1 MGDIKICS
9 FNCRGLGAFEKRRDV
24 LNYLRQSS
32 FNIIMLQ
39 DIHCAPESENLFR
52 STWGGDVK
60 IVGFSSNSRGVAILS
75 KTVGLKYIDTHI
87 DSLGNYI
94 IASVVIND
102 IFEAILVNTYGPNT
116 DDPLFFANIWRI
128 CSEMRGVKDTPV
140 MRERE
145 RETIYF
151 RIGHKHVLGHTRI
164 GVKAPGALNTG
175 RRSFGLHHQ
184 FLETKLCHLVSI
196 TSSKTTSKEKRKK
209 NNIHHTQYT
218 STFAICRSF
227 SS

>member
-1 MGDIKICS
+1 MFRLPFLGNGWADCIEIWSYTWGPIGYSLCS
-9 FNCRGLGAFEKRRDV
+9 SHGWGISARA
-24 LNYLRQSS
+24 
-32 FNIIMLQ
+32 
-39 DIHCAPESENLFR
+39 HCASVSQER
-52 STWGGDVK
+52 
-60 IVGFSSNSRGVAILS
+60 
-75 KTVGLKYIDTHI
+75 
-87 DSLGNYI
+87 LGRLG
-94 IASVVIND
+94 S
-102 IFEAILVNTYGPNT
+102 ILVCE
-116 DDPLFFANIWRI
+116 R
-128 CSEMRGVKDTPV
+128 E
-140 MRERE
+140 RERE